1 MNKLILVAVVWG
13 CVALSAQAGSVGGE
27 IKLRDSDLDG
37 LLVNNGE
44 AALSVEFDV
53 KREDILDEVTFEFYM
68 LLYPRDKEAGPQF
81 FHCRTVHR
89 YLEEKT
95 GYKSGAVLS
104 AAILNVIEP
113 RDSKYAIVATYKG
126 KEVGVENSED
136 DRWWEDASLG
146 APVENLLR
154 RFAEVPIVR
163 EWESGK

>member
-13 CVALSAQAGSVGGE
+13 CVALSAEAGSADGE